1 MLKSDTLPKISS
13 PPLPTL
19 KFYFDMKKRTSKKP
33 IRLAIIGTGGM
44 ANMHA
49 ENYLKNKNC
58 KVVAGCD
65 IDLDRAKAFC
75 EKHKIPTAYGSIKEL
90 LDKEDF
96 DAVSIVTPDAFHAP
110 VALQCLR
117 AGKHVLCEKPL
128 ALNYADAKKMLT
140 AAKKAGV
147 IHMVN
152 FSYRDWPCIQAAA
165 TAIARGDL
173 GEVLHVEA
181 SYSQSWLIS
190 KAWGDWKTSPTWL
203 WRLSSKHGS
212 KGVLGDVG
220 VHIVDYATFPL
231 GPIREVY
238 CRLKAFPKAP
248 KNQIGEYPLDAND
261 SAVLNVEFANGAL
274 GVIHTSRWISGH
286 HNRLFLK
293 YSGTKGSILLD
304 SEISTSSYRE
314 CRGEAVEKAEWS
326 EVQCKPVSTNY
337 QRFITAIQ
345 SGKSGDPD
353 FERGAQI
360 QKVLDACFESEKT
373 RRPVR
378 V

>member
-1 MLKSDTLPKISS
+1 
-13 PPLPTL
+13 
-19 KFYFDMKKRTSKKP
+19 MKKRTSKKP

-58 KVVAGCD
+58 KIVAGCD

-90 LDKEDF
+90 LAKEDF

-128 ALNYADAKKMLT
+128 ALNYTDAKKMLT

-181 SYSQSWLIS
+181 SYSQCLPKSTKKS
-190 KAWGDWKTSPTWL
+190 NRRVPT
-203 WRLSSKHGS
+203 R
-212 KGVLGDVG
+212 
-220 VHIVDYATFPL
+220 
-231 GPIREVY
+231 
-238 CRLKAFPKAP
+238 C
-248 KNQIGEYPLDAND
+248 
-261 SAVLNVEFANGAL
+261 
-274 GVIHTSRWISGH
+274 
-286 HNRLFLK
+286 
-293 YSGTKGSILLD
+293 
-304 SEISTSSYRE
+304 
-314 CRGEAVEKAEWS
+314 
-326 EVQCKPVSTNY
+326 
-337 QRFITAIQ
+337 QRFSHPQRRIRQ
-345 SGKSGDPD
+345 WS
-353 FERGAQI
+353 
-360 QKVLDACFESEKT
+360 T
-373 RRPVR
+373 RRYPHQSLDQR
-378 V
+378 SSQPALSKILRHKGLDPIGF